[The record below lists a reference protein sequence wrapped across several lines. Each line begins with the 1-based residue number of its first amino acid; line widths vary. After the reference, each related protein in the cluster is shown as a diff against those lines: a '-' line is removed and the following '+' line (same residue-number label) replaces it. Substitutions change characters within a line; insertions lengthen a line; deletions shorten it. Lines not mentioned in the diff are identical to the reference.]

1 MPAPFLDE
9 EDSPVLPLV
18 PDSLSEPEARASMLG
33 DVTCHIKSCSIRF
46 DSKQEP
52 TVCARC
58 SVGLVAGCCKNE
70 SLAVNRKNQWI
81 LLVSVCR
88 GWARARRGPTPR
100 V

>member
-1 MPAPFLDE
+1 M
-9 EDSPVLPLV
+9 LPLV

-58 SVGLVAGCCKNE
+58 SAGLVAGCCKKRISCGE
-70 SLAVNRKNQWI
+70 PQKPVDFVGFSLPR
-81 LLVSVCR
+81 LGPR
-88 GWARARRGPTPR
+88 EARSYATCM
-100 V
+100 VLAKQC